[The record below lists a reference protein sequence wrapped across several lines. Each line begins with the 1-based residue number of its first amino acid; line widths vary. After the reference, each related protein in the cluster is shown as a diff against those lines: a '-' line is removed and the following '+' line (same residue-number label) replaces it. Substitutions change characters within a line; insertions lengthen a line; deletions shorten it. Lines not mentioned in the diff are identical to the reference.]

1 MPAISTTLINSN
13 PQEISPE
20 IWQDICME
28 VFNAC
33 VGLSPVDTGLF
44 QSSWQMYWHSYDI
57 IEIINPVEYA
67 SFLEDGRSKQAP
79 NGIIE
84 PAIRELPNIIR
95 RYIGHKPRGAVT
107 VEINVPEYIPK
118 N

>member
-13 PQEISPE
+13 PQEIPDD

-28 VFNAC
+28 VYNAC

-44 QSSWQMYWHSYDI
+44 QSSWEMYVHSLDI
-57 IEIINPVEYA
+57 VEIINPVEYA
-67 SFLEDGRSKQAP
+67 SFLEDGWSKQAP

-84 PAIRELPNIIR
+84 PAIRQLPQIIR

-107 VEINVPEYIPK
+107 VEISVPDYVPK
-118 N
+118 